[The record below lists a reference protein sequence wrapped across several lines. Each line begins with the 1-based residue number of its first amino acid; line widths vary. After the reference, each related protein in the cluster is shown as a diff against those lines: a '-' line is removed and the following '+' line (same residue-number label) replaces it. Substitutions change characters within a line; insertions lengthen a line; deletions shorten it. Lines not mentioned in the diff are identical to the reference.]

1 MEKKNE
7 LLKVK
12 YIAIDDPEE
21 IRAMEREESGW
32 MEATVE
38 SQGLV
43 LCTAPITGTVY
54 RIRSYGGLIDEYY
67 PKAVV
72 IRLLASK
79 KGRLFFNS
87 EGVMRAVIDLPD
99 EEFEELLGLIAMDT
113 YEISGVGD

>member
-12 YIAIDDPEE
+12 FIAVDDPEE
-21 IRAMEREESGW
+21 IRAMEQGEGGW
-32 MEATVE
+32 KEATVE

-43 LCTAPITGTVY
+43 PCTAPITGTVY
-54 RIRSYGGLIDEYY
+54 RICSYGGLIDKYY

-72 IRLLASK
+72 IRILGSK
-79 KGRLFFNS
+79 KGRLFFNT
-87 EGVMRAVIDLPD
+87 EGMMRAVIDLPD